1 MIVQSDSLPNALNR
15 LEKEDVYDPLTYEI
29 ASITETII
37 MDAWPIDFSKPNE

>member
-15 LEKEDVYDPLTYEI
+15 LEKEMSTTLSPYEI